1 MDGVLFSLQFS
12 IKEFS
17 FPTASPA
24 GDYMLFQRQLGN
36 SSRRVVVGMDSDRIP
51 MVRIEY
57 PWIRIW
63 LSLFTQIYFESESNT
78 NLDGYLWIQI

>member
-57 PWIRIW
+57 PWIRIC

-78 NLDGYLWIQI
+78 NLDGYL

>member
-57 PWIRIW
+57 PWIRIR

-78 NLDGYLWIQI
+78 NLDGYL

>member
-51 MVRIEY
+51 MDSNLAVTFH
-57 PWIRIW
+57 PN
-63 LSLFTQIYFESESNT
+63 LF
-78 NLDGYLWIQI
+78 